1 MIVATSGLQCSPIYG
16 LKRSMSTLFPQM
28 VVLSLLFGCAGAAP
42 PPQPAASSAP
52 QEREWKSITVS
63 GPYGTFD
70 VAVPVV
76 SISTAQNGV
85 GSIVIDSVA
94 LVELEKRLTSRIAH
108 IARAQAAALMVDTS
122 ETRFISRNPAPSIK
136 PGLIGMIP
144 FELNDIEP
152 TAEGKQRIAAA
163 SVLLNDLPG
172 MIQITTVAH
181 GTGGT
186 QFGIANARASRVYL
200 DLLAAEPRLAR
211 REVVFTVRTEA
222 VLPGA
227 PVPDPV
233 VEVYYSRP

>member
-1 MIVATSGLQCSPIYG
+1 MIVATERQQCLPIYR
-16 LKRSMSTLFPQM
+16 LKRAMSTLFPQLAI
-28 VVLSLLFGCAGAAP
+28 LSLLLGCAGSAP
-42 PPQPAASSAP
+42 PPEPASSSAP
-52 QEREWKSITVS
+52 QEREWKQITVS

-76 SISTAQNGV
+76 SISTMQNGV

-94 LVELEKRLTSRIAH
+94 LAELEKRLTSRIAH

-136 PGLIGMIP
+136 PGLIGTIP
-144 FELNDIEP
+144 FEMSDIEP
-152 TAEGKQRIAAA
+152 TEEGKGRIAAA
-163 SVLLNDLPG
+163 AALLNDLPG
-172 MIQITTVAH
+172 TIQIVTAAH

-211 REVVFTVRTEA
+211 REVLFTVRTYD

-233 VEVYYSRP
+233 VEVYFLRP

>member
-1 MIVATSGLQCSPIYG
+1 MHANLR
-16 LKRSMSTLFPQM
+16 LKSVMSTLFPHIAI
-28 VVLSLLFGCAGAAP
+28 LSLLIGCTGSAP
-42 PPQPAASSAP
+42 PPEPVTPSTP
-52 QEREWKSITVS
+52 QEREWKQITVT

-76 SISTAQNGV
+76 FISTAQNGG
-85 GSIVIDSVA
+85 GSILIDSVA
-94 LVELEKRLTSRIAH
+94 LVELEKRLTARIAH

-122 ETRFISRNPAPSIK
+122 ETRFISRNPVPSIK

-144 FELNDIEP
+144 FEMDDIEP
-152 TAEGKQRIAAA
+152 TAEGKLRIAAA
-163 SVLLNDLPG
+163 SELLNGLPG
-172 MIQITTVAH
+172 AIQIVAAAH

-200 DLLAAEPRLAR
+200 DLLAAQPRLAR
-211 REVVFTVRTEA
+211 REVVFTVRTQA

-233 VEVYYSRP
+233 VEVYFLRP